1 MSRAWWRTS
10 SRVRQLR
17 LFQTLDDR
25 KLCPLIW
32 KEITIALWN
41 SLTPLCFQKIRLEM
55 IIVSTFHHQ
64 KIPRTN
70 SIYSRNGEVKI
81 VYLFFQGN
89 TSRRFLNLLLFY
101 LPVFWLQ
108 ISSTFFCWMSWPFPC
123 ARASLLIHSTL
134 SSFIAWR
141 GIGM

>member
-10 SRVRQLR
+10 SCVLQLR

-32 KEITIALWN
+32 KKITIALWN